1 MRAPVLQAI
10 KELAR
15 TSRTNTELWDEYEVY
30 YENTITLG
38 FWKLEMDNLANNVS
52 PAEVARA
59 KSNQQNP
66 SIPNDGG

>member
-15 TSRTNTELWDEYEVY
+15 TSRTRTEMRDEYEVY
-30 YENTITLG
+30 KLKTLG
-38 FWKLEMDNLANNVS
+38 FWKPETGSLANSAS
-52 PAEVARA
+52 PAEA

-66 SIPNDGG
+66 SVSNDGG